1 MKKVKSS
8 FRNPVLFFIPLD
20 KEEMDATY
28 KQLHVCANCSRSPDN
43 CTEQTIN

>member
-1 MKKVKSS
+1 MKKVKSR

-28 KQLHVCANCSRSPDN
+28 EQLHVRSNVLAHQTTALSR
-43 CTEQTIN
+43 Q